1 MAWWTVVRALFGYL
15 FLVFVV
21 RIVGRRPGKQ
31 LAPFEY
37 VLVFFLGGLTLTGIV
52 GADASL
58 INALC
63 QIVAVAGA
71 HFLLVWVRQRSELAT
86 KLLDGTPLVLLEKG
100 RWRART
106 MRKMRIAPG
115 DVMSVARSQGMK
127 SVGEIETAVLERNGE
142 MSILKRKQ

>member
-86 KLLDGTPLVLLEKG
+86 KVLDGTPLVLLEKG